1 MIKLNIN
8 IGQREYLLEILNYE
22 YVIPDE
28 FHTCVKDA
36 IKKYATN
43 SRYSEATIDSMLKK
57 PQSMAT
63 SIGAIRDKNSSL
75 FRGKFAE
82 WLACIEYNALKN
94 KGIVL
99 MTIINPDS
107 TSKADLLHI
116 IKKGDKYAAIPGPD
130 IKCGGSTYV
139 LEQWNKI
146 VNSRYDIPMVDMDG
160 ILTTEEGLKTLTD
173 KQREKFEQLKQVHPR
188 KKPIKSE
195 WNKQDINRLMM
206 DYLKYVSDGI
216 TLADSEDRPFVASK
230 ENRDRIRDKLS
241 KLPGKI
247 ENRSSW
253 DEFCK
258 NASELP
264 NIPENYLN
272 PMTMAKV
279 EKKKLEEVSKSNSKA
294 STENINYTNGNG
306 NNNKT
311 KSVPE
316 NKSVNKP
323 KQKGFLKGVANF
335 LGYDSPT
342 EMIFAG
348 AKIFTATVVE
358 AASRKI
364 VNKMFGGSSD
374 SGPSLFDNQGNEKN
388 YNDSIEIKN
397 STNERANT
405 NNSTHASPRAHIVKG
420 HGQHYNTKEGPI
432 WKEKEPFLRG
442 KKDESI

>member
-22 YVIPDE
+22 YVIPEE

-43 SRYSEATIDSMLKK
+43 SKYTEVTIDSMLKK

-63 SIGAIRDKNSSL
+63 SIGAIRDNNLSL

-94 KGIVL
+94 NGNVL

-116 IKKGDKYAAIPGPD
+116 IKKGDKYEAIPGPD

-139 LEQWNKI
+139 LDQWNKI

-160 ILTTEEGLKTLTD
+160 ILTTEEGLKMLTD
-173 KQREKFEQLKQVHPR
+173 KQREKFEQLKQVHPK

-216 TLADSEDRPFVASK
+216 TPADSEDRPFVASK

-258 NASELP
+258 KASKLP

-272 PMTMAKV
+272 SMTMAKV
-279 EKKKLEEVSKSNSKA
+279 EKKKLEEVSKKNSKP
-294 STENINYTNGNG
+294 STENIKYANGNG

-316 NKSVNKP
+316 NKNVNKP
-323 KQKGFLKGVANF
+323 KQKAFIKGLANLANF
-335 LGYDSPT
+335 LGYDSPG
-342 EMIFAG
+342 EMVVAG
-348 AKIFTATVVE
+348 AKILP
-358 AASRKI
+358 ASVGAGRVI
-364 VNKMFGGSSD
+364 ANKMFRGRTLDQVYLLIGGM
-374 SGPSLFDNQGNEKN
+374 K
-388 YNDSIEIKN
+388 IK
-397 STNERANT
+397 TMIRL
-405 NNSTHASPRAHIVKG
+405 K
-420 HGQHYNTKEGPI
+420 
-432 WKEKEPFLRG
+432 
-442 KKDESI
+442 

>member
-1 MIKLNIN
+1 M
-8 IGQREYLLEILNYE
+8 GQREYLLEILNYE
-22 YVIPDE
+22 YIIPNE
-28 FHTCVKDA
+28 FHECIEDA

-43 SRYSEATIDSMLKK
+43 SRYFRVTIDSMLKK

-63 SIGAIRDKNSSL
+63 SIGAIRDNNLSL

-116 IKKGDKYAAIPGPD
+116 IKKDDKYEAIPGPD

-139 LEQWNKI
+139 LNQWNKI

-160 ILTTEEGLKTLTD
+160 NLTTEEGLKMLTE
-173 KQREKFEQLKQVHPR
+173 KQREKFDQLKQVHPK
-188 KKPIKSE
+188 KKPIKSV

-216 TLADSEDRPFVASK
+216 TPADSEDRPFVASK
-230 ENRDRIRDKLS
+230 DNRDRIRDNLS
-241 KLPGKI
+241 KLPGKT

-253 DEFCK
+253 VELCK
-258 NASELP
+258 KASELP

-272 PMTMAKV
+272 PITMAKI
-279 EKKKLEEVSKSNSKA
+279 EKKKREEVSKKGSKT
-294 STENINYTNGNG
+294 STENIKYAKGKG

-311 KSVPE
+311 KSVSG
-316 NKSVNKP
+316 NKNVNKP
-323 KQKGFLKGVANF
+323 IQKGLIKGLANF
-335 LGYDSPT
+335 LGYDSPP
-342 EMIFAG
+342 EMIMDGVLKILPASVAAG
-348 AKIFTATVVE
+348 RV
-358 AASRKI
+358 I
-364 VNKMFGGSSD
+364 VNKMFGGGSD
-374 SGPSLFDNQGNEKN
+374 SRPSLFDNQGNEKT

-397 STNERANT
+397 ITNKRTNT
-405 NNSTHASPRAHIVKG
+405 TNSTHASPREHVVKG
-420 HGQHYNTKEGPI
+420 HGQHYNTREGRI
-432 WKEKEPFLRG
+432 FREKEPFSRG
-442 KKDESI
+442 KKGKSM

>member
-1 MIKLNIN
+1 VIEMDISV
-8 IGQREYLLEILNYE
+8 GQREFLLEILNYE
-22 YVIPDE
+22 YVIPNE
-28 FHTCVKDA
+28 IHVCIKDA

-43 SRYSEATIDSMLKK
+43 SRYSEATVDSMIKK

-63 SIGAIRDKNSSL
+63 SIVAIRDNNLSL

-116 IKKGDKYAAIPGPD
+116 IKKGDKYEAIPGPD

-139 LEQWNKI
+139 LDQWNKI

-160 ILTTEEGLKTLTD
+160 ILTTEEGLKMLTD
-173 KQREKFEQLKQVHPR
+173 KQLEKFEQLKQIHPK

-216 TLADSEDRPFVASK
+216 TPADSEDRPFVASK

-253 DEFCK
+253 DQFCK
-258 NASELP
+258 KACELP

-272 PMTMAKV
+272 PMTVVKV
-279 EKKKLEEVSKSNSKA
+279 EKKKREELSKKDSNA
-294 STENINYTNGNG
+294 LNENIIYTNGKRNS
-306 NNNKT
+306 NKT
-311 KSVPE
+311 ISATG
-316 NKSVNKP
+316 NKKVNK
-323 KQKGFLKGVANF
+323 QKKSRIIKRLANF

-342 EMIFAG
+342 EMMMDAG
-348 AKIFTATVVE
+348 VKIFTPLVK
-358 AASRKI
+358 AAGRKI
-364 VNKMFGGSSD
+364 ANKMFGGGSD
-374 SGPSLFDNQGNEKN
+374 SRPGLFDNQVNEKT
-388 YNDSIEIKN
+388 YKESIKIKN
-397 STNERANT
+397 STNERANI
-405 NNSTHASPRAHIVKG
+405 NNSPHASPSEHIVKG
-420 HGQHYNTKEGPI
+420 HGQHYNTREGRI
-432 WKEKEPFLRG
+432 WKKKEPFLRG

>member
-1 MIKLNIN
+1 MNIS

-22 YVIPDE
+22 YVIPNE
-28 FHTCVKDA
+28 FHGCIKDA
-36 IKKYATN
+36 MKKYATN

-63 SIGAIRDKNSSL
+63 SIGAIRDNNLSL

-99 MTIINPDS
+99 MTIINPDP

-116 IKKGDKYAAIPGPD
+116 IKKGDKYEAIPGPD

-139 LEQWNKI
+139 FNQWNKI
-146 VNSRYDIPMVDMDG
+146 VNSRYDIPMVDMDD
-160 ILTTEEGLKTLTD
+160 ILTTEEGLRMLTA
-173 KQREKFEQLKQVHPR
+173 KQREKFEQLKQVYPK

-195 WNKQDINRLMM
+195 WSKQDINRLMM

-216 TLADSEDRPFVASK
+216 TPADLEDTPFVASK
-230 ENRDRIRDKLS
+230 ESRDRIRAKLS

-258 NASELP
+258 KASELP

-272 PMTMAKV
+272 PMTIAKV
-279 EKKKLEEVSKSNSKA
+279 EKKKLEEISKKA
-294 STENINYTNGNG
+294 LIENIKYANGME
-306 NNNKT
+306 NNNKF
-311 KSVPE
+311 KSIRGIRR
-316 NKSVNKP
+316 VNKA
-323 KQKGFLKGVANF
+323 KSKGFVKRVANF
-335 LGYDSPT
+335 MGYDSPT
-342 EMIFAG
+342 EMMLDAG
-348 AKIFTATVVE
+348 AKILIIS
-358 AASRKI
+358 SREV
-364 VNKMFGGSSD
+364 VNKMFRGGLD
-374 SGPSLFDNQGNEKN
+374 SEPSLFDNKEHEKN
-388 YNDSIEIKN
+388 YKDSIEIKN
-397 STNERANT
+397 STNERSNT
-405 NNSTHASPRAHIVKG
+405 INSLHDSPSEHIVKG
-420 HGQHYNTKEGPI
+420 HGQHYNTREGRT

-442 KKDESI
+442 KKEESI

>member
-1 MIKLNIN
+1 MNIN
-8 IGQREYLLEILNYE
+8 IGQREYLLELLNYE

-43 SRYSEATIDSMLKK
+43 SKYSEEAIDSMLKK
-57 PQSMAT
+57 PQSMAS
-63 SIGAIRDKNSSL
+63 SIGAIRDNNLSL

-82 WLACIEYNALKN
+82 WLVCIEYNALKN
-94 KGIVL
+94 KGNVL

-116 IKKGDKYAAIPGPD
+116 IEKGDKYEAIPGPD

-139 LEQWNKI
+139 LNQWNKI

-160 ILTTEEGLKTLTD
+160 ILTTEEGLKMLTD
-173 KQREKFEQLKQVHPR
+173 KQREKFEQLKQVHPK

-206 DYLKYVSDGI
+206 DYLKYVSDDI
-216 TLADSEDRPFVASK
+216 TPADSEDKPFVASK
-230 ENRDRIRDKLS
+230 ENRDRIKDKLS
-241 KLPGKI
+241 KLSSKI

-258 NASELP
+258 KASELP
-264 NIPENYLN
+264 SISKNYLN

-279 EKKKLEEVSKSNSKA
+279 EKKKREEVSKKGSKV
-294 STENINYTNGNG
+294 SIENIKYVKLKEK
-306 NNNKT
+306 NNKT
-311 KSVPE
+311 KSVPG
-316 NKSVNKP
+316 NTIVNKP

-335 LGYDSPT
+335 LGYASPT
-342 EMIFAG
+342 EMFFSG
-348 AKIFTATVVE
+348 AKVFTASVVE

-364 VNKMFGGSSD
+364 ANKMFGGGPD
-374 SGPSLFDNQGNEKN
+374 SGPSQFDNQGNEKT

-397 STNERANT
+397 RSNKKTNT
-405 NNSTHASPRAHIVKG
+405 INSTHASPGAHIVKG
-420 HGQHYNTKEGPI
+420 HGQHYNTKKGPI
-432 WKEKEPFLRG
+432 WKEKEPFSRG

>member
-1 MIKLNIN
+1 MNIS

-22 YVIPDE
+22 YVIPNE
-28 FHTCVKDA
+28 FHVCIRDA

-57 PQSMAT
+57 PQSIEA
-63 SIGAIRDKNSSL
+63 SIGAIRDNNLSL

-116 IKKGDKYAAIPGPD
+116 IKKGDKYEAIPGPD

-139 LEQWNKI
+139 FNQWNKI

-160 ILTTEEGLKTLTD
+160 ILTTEEGLKMLTD
-173 KQREKFEQLKQVHPR
+173 KQRKEFEQLKQVYPK

-216 TLADSEDRPFVASK
+216 TPADSEDRPFVASK

-241 KLPGKI
+241 NLPGRI

-258 NASELP
+258 KSFELP

-279 EKKKLEEVSKSNSKA
+279 EKKKREEVSKKGSEA
-294 STENINYTNGNG
+294 STENIKYAKGKG
-306 NNNKT
+306 NNNTT
-311 KSVPE
+311 KSVPG
-316 NKSVNKP
+316 NKIVNKP
-323 KQKGFLKGVANF
+323 KQKGLIKRLANF
-335 LGYDSPT
+335 LGYDSSAK
-342 EMIFAG
+342 MIVDAVIKILPASLVAG
-348 AKIFTATVVE
+348 RVIAK
-358 AASRKI
+358 
-364 VNKMFGGSSD
+364 KMFGWGSD
-374 SGPSLFDNQGNEKN
+374 SGPRLFDNQGNEKI
-388 YNDSIEIKN
+388 Y
-397 STNERANT
+397 
-405 NNSTHASPRAHIVKG
+405 HASPREHTVKG
-420 HGQHYNTKEGPI
+420 HGQHYNTREGRI
-432 WKEKEPFLRG
+432 FIVKKPFRRG
-442 KKDESI
+442 KKE

>member
-1 MIKLNIN
+1 MNIS

-22 YVIPDE
+22 YVIPNE
-28 FHTCVKDA
+28 FHVCIKEA

-43 SRYSEATIDSMLKK
+43 SRYSEATIDSMLRK

-63 SIGAIRDKNSSL
+63 SIGAIRDNNLSL

-82 WLACIEYNALKN
+82 WMACIEYNALKN

-116 IKKGDKYAAIPGPD
+116 IKKGDKYEAIPGPD

-139 LEQWNKI
+139 LNQWNKI

-160 ILTTEEGLKTLTD
+160 ILTTEEGLKMLTD
-173 KQREKFEQLKQVHPR
+173 KQREKFEQLKQAHPK

-206 DYLKYVSDGI
+206 DYLKFVSDGI
-216 TLADSEDRPFVASK
+216 TPADSEDRPFVASK

-241 KLPGKI
+241 KLPGKT

-258 NASELP
+258 KASELP

-279 EKKKLEEVSKSNSKA
+279 EKKKREEVSKKVTKA
-294 STENINYTNGNG
+294 STSNTKYAKEKG
-306 NNNKT
+306 NNNKP
-311 KSVPE
+311 KSVPV
-316 NKSVNKP
+316 NKNVNKP
-323 KQKGFLKGVANF
+323 KQKSLIKGVANL

-342 EMIFAG
+342 EMFVDAG
-348 AKIFTATVVE
+348 IKIIPAVGRVI
-358 AASRKI
+358 A
-364 VNKMFGGSSD
+364 NKMFGGGSD
-374 SGPSLFDNQGNEKN
+374 SGTSLSDKQGNEKT

-397 STNERANT
+397 STNKRANT
-405 NNSTHASPRAHIVKG
+405 NNSTLASRRQHSVKG
-420 HGQHYNTKEGPI
+420 HGQHYNTREGRTF
-432 WKEKEPFLRG
+432 KEKEPFLRG

>member
-1 MIKLNIN
+1 MNIS
-8 IGQREYLLEILNYE
+8 IGQREYMLEILNYE
-22 YVIPDE
+22 YVVPNE
-28 FHTCVKDA
+28 FHACIKDA

-63 SIGAIRDKNSSL
+63 SISAIRDNNLSL

-94 KGIVL
+94 KGNVL

-107 TSKADLLHI
+107 TSKADLIHI
-116 IKKGDKYAAIPGPD
+116 IKKGDKYEAIPGPD

-139 LEQWNKI
+139 LDQWNKI
-146 VNSRYDIPMVDMDG
+146 VNSRYDIPMVDIDG
-160 ILTTEEGLKTLTD
+160 ILTTEEGLKMLTN
-173 KQREKFEQLKQVHPR
+173 KQREKFEQLKQVHPK

-216 TLADSEDRPFVASK
+216 TPADSEDRTFVASK
-230 ENRDRIRDKLS
+230 ENRERIRAKLS

-253 DEFCK
+253 DELCK
-258 NASELP
+258 KASELP

-272 PMTMAKV
+272 HMTIAKV
-279 EKKKLEEVSKSNSKA
+279 EKKKLEEVSKKNTKV
-294 STENINYTNGNG
+294 STENIKYANGKG
-306 NNNKT
+306 NNKKT
-311 KSVPE
+311 KCLQEDKKV
-316 NKSVNKP
+316 NKS
-323 KQKGFLKGVANF
+323 KQTGFTKKVANF
-335 LGYDSPT
+335 FGYASRT
-342 EMIFAG
+342 EMVLDVGGKILTSSPVKAAG
-348 AKIFTATVVE
+348 RVL
-358 AASRKI
+358 
-364 VNKMFGGSSD
+364 VNKLFRRGSDTGSS
-374 SGPSLFDNQGNEKN
+374 LIDNQRNEKTFN
-388 YNDSIEIKN
+388 NSIEIKN
-397 STNERANT
+397 SANERANT
-405 NNSTHASPRAHIVKG
+405 NNAIHASRREHNVKG

-432 WKEKEPFLRG
+432 WKEKEPYSRG